1 MCARTPRRWGPVVLG
16 VEHQHETAEVQAEW
30 RISAD
35 ELQLAPIAHAVN
47 ALAPLPDKAREVL
60 KALRPQGTLR
70 NVQVDWRP
78 QREGAKR
85 LEFAANLEQVGV
97 SAWQAAPAA
106 ENVSGSVSGD
116 LQQGQLRLASEE
128 FGLHFTTLFP
138 ELWRYQQAGALLN
151 WQLNEQEL
159 VLNSPYLRLRGEE
172 GELAGDF
179 TVRLLRDE
187 QAEDYMDLRVGL
199 RQGQAQAA
207 KKYLPSRSPGF
218 NPALGKW
225 LDEAIRGARIEEG
238 FFEYQ
243 GSLMKGAD
251 PAATSVGLY
260 FKVSDA
266 ELDYQAGWPVLRQAA
281 GEVWVEDSGVQVLVG
296 SGRLHDSQVRRA
308 VARVPHVAA
317 GQVPRLLLQAELD
330 SSVEDALRTLREAP
344 VPNQDFADWRGQGAL
359 TAKLQLDIPLA
370 AGAAPDGQVA
380 AML

>member
-1 MCARTPRRWGPVVLG
+1 MARLHLPSVKASHASYTPQQFSDLGFTAHFRHTEAGYRFVIEELGLTYDQRRWGPVVLG

-70 NVQVDWRP
+70 NLQVDWRP

-207 KKYLPSRSPGF
+207 KKHQNYK
-218 NPALGKW
+218 N
-225 LDEAIRGARIEEG
+225 
-238 FFEYQ
+238 
-243 GSLMKGAD
+243 
-251 PAATSVGLY
+251 
-260 FKVSDA
+260 
-266 ELDYQAGWPVLRQAA
+266 
-281 GEVWVEDSGVQVLVG
+281 
-296 SGRLHDSQVRRA
+296 
-308 VARVPHVAA
+308 
-317 GQVPRLLLQAELD
+317 
-330 SSVEDALRTLREAP
+330 ALR
-344 VPNQDFADWRGQGAL
+344 
-359 TAKLQLDIPLA
+359 KH
-370 AGAAPDGQVA
+370 
-380 AML
+380 